1 MERRP
6 AENGDVVLE
15 INSSAGASEDHP
27 QGGLTGEQEKNG
39 DTNGADAGAAR
50 GRSMSFSQ
58 AYKMRHRTPQARR
71 LCVCL

>member
-6 AENGDVVLE
+6 DENGDVVLE
-15 INSSAGASEDHP
+15 INSSGASEDHP

-39 DTNGADAGAAR
+39 DTNGAAAAR